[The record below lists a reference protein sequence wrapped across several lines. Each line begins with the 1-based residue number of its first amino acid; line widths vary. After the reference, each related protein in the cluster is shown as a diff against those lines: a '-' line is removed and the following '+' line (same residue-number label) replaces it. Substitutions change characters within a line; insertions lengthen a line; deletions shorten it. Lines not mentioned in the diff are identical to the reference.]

1 MAKYQKRPTVVT
13 AYQANTTDD
22 FGVLGNLVCTDWIIK
37 LYDGTLHTM
46 NNTGFPLLYVA
57 TNENSVETGTD
68 WD

>member
-1 MAKYQKRPTVVT
+1 MAKYQKIPTVVT
-13 AYQANTTDD
+13 AYQAHTTND

-46 NNTGFPLLYVA
+46 DNSTFGTKYASTNDNT
-57 TNENSVETGTD
+57 TETGTD